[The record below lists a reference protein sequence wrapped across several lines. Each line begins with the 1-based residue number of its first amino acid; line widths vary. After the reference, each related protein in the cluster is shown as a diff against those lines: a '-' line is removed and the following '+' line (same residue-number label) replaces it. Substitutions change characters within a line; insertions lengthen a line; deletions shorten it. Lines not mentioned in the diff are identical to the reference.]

1 MDADSVS
8 HMMHCKHLIT
18 DDDYE
23 AITAAPNDN
32 KMNTLLLQYVRSMN
46 VKQLTKFCDILK
58 SIETTHEFIRNCL
71 STCKCMRATT
81 KLLLLYDNIDITLY
95 VHRYPVVQNFVGGN
109 IDKFDRFLENQDN
122 NLIVTGILFLKVLFQ
137 RQEQNFQ

>member
-8 HMMHCKHLIT
+8 HMMHCEHLIT

-46 VKQLTKFCDILK
+46 VSQLSRFCDILK
-58 SIETTHEFIRNCL
+58 SIETHNKIIGDCSSTGKCL
-71 STCKCMRATT
+71 T
-81 KLLLLYDNIDITLY
+81 
-95 VHRYPVVQNFVGGN
+95 NFVIN
-109 IDKFDRFLENQDN
+109 YL
-122 NLIVTGILFLKVLFQ
+122 
-137 RQEQNFQ
+137 